1 MTLLSERKAMD
12 GWTLT
17 SVALGGALGGMGR
30 LFVSRWAASAW
41 GSRFPWGTMLVNLL
55 GALVIGLLA
64 SLLEAGSTLA
74 LMLLTGVMGGFTTV
88 SSFSLQTLD
97 LLREGRLMAA
107 IANVGVTLIVG
118 LSAVAA
124 GWMLG
129 SLIDGLLLGREALP

>member
-1 MTLLSERKAMD
+1 MA
-12 GWTLT
+12 W
-17 SVALGGALGGMGR
+17 GR